1 MSTLLE
7 MRSRIADDLD
17 RTDLSTQIDKAI
29 NRAITFYLKEN
40 FWFKETSSSFS
51 LVVNQE
57 EYIKGSGGVP
67 SDIGA
72 IDIMEL
78 QYSGN
83 KYVLV
88 EITPFELEARQTLD
102 AVGTPDQFAQY
113 QDRIK
118 FYPIP
123 NQASMTC
130 LIKYTK
136 SYSTLVN
143 DSDTN
148 DWLVYCEDLIEARA
162 RGWINRRILKD
173 YEAANADKQEENDA
187 LSGIRKVNQQK
198 TGNGRVI
205 VTQF

>member
-29 NRAITFYLKEN
+29 NRAIIFYLKEP
-40 FWFKETSSSFS
+40 FWFKETSSSFP

-57 EYIKGSGGVP
+57 EYVKGVGSVP
-67 SDIGA
+67 SDISA

-78 QYSGN
+78 QYAGN
-83 KYVLV
+83 KYTLQ
-88 EITPFELEARQTLD
+88 EITPFELEAKQPLD
-102 AVGTPDQFAQY
+102 ANGIPDQFAQY
-113 QDRIK
+113 QDRMK

-123 NQASMTC
+123 NQTGMVC

-136 SYSTLVN
+136 SYAVLVN

-162 RGWINRRILKD
+162 RGWVNRRILKD
-173 YEAANADKQEENDA
+173 YEAANADKQDENDA

-205 VTQF
+205 TTQF